1 MSQAE
6 HTFEAESR
14 MIAESFRAQERR
26 VDAYVDRL
34 KVATAMGSQVPQRR
48 EKRAVAKVA
57 GVMLDKVNPKDGSPR
72 AALLLA
78 DKKLVGALVKAS
90 VAKEAADLGAP
101 IGVFSKG
108 QRDFSDAIA
117 LYLLAH
123 ARLSGKTLQGEAAHV
138 DAFRRVLHGSSDGS
152 QLRAVVEKYA
162 PIAGAAAAARIKP
175 NTVRRLNRTT
185 AAGKVAGAFGE
196 RKLVGKRGSVTD
208 VAGAAVIAAGAAITV
223 FGGAYNTDRI
233 IRNARK
239 LFGPAKAEW

>member
-1 MSQAE
+1 
-6 HTFEAESR
+6 

-26 VDAYVDRL
+26 VDAYVERL
-34 KVATAMGSQVPQRR
+34 KAATAGQSTPVTTGKGQ
-48 EKRAVAKVA
+48 VA
-57 GVMLDKVNPKDGSPR
+57 GKVLAKVNPKDGSPR

-78 DKKLVGALVKAS
+78 DKKLVGALLKAS
-90 VAKEAADLGAP
+90 VAKEAKQLGAP
-101 IGVFSKG
+101 VGMLSKG

-123 ARLSGKTLQGEAAHV
+123 ARLSGTTLSGEKAQV

-162 PIAGAAAAARIKP
+162 PVAGAAAAARIKP
-175 NTVRRLNRTT
+175 NAVRRINRTRV
-185 AAGKVAGAFGE
+185 AGKVAGALGE
-196 RKLVGKRGSVTD
+196 RKLVGKRSSVTD
-208 VAGAAVIAAGAAITV
+208 VAGAASIAAATAITV

-239 LFGPAKAEW
+239 LFGPAEQTWS